1 VFYVQ
6 AEKFHRFAY
15 GGGMAMDEIVS
26 QGARVRYHGSMPEY
40 HGIDFMISATHPP
53 AHSLAKYPGGV
64 AYVLQELGGGT
75 DGIRLTN
82 VRRSSFEVISE

>member
-15 GGGMAMDEIVS
+15 GEGVAMNEIVS

-40 HGIDFMISATHPP
+40 HGTDFTISATHPP
-53 AHSLAKYPGGV
+53 HGAQYPGGV
-64 AYVLQELGGGT
+64 AYVLQELGGGA
-75 DGIRLTN
+75 DGIRLSN
-82 VRRSSFEVISE
+82 VRRSSFEVVSE